1 MRPVVP
7 VTKLIP
13 GLYAQLLTVGLQ
25 RLISSLE
32 AGRADVGSPEAADA
46 HIAVA
51 EHLRRLLERTL
62 HAVPED
68 ERLTR
73 QGQICNALL
82 DWLRDEHRLAPV
94 EPDDSL
100 VVPLTV
106 LREVRTLTRGA
117 ALSGTTPQPL
127 VPLSAADL
135 LVNAR
140 GEPSV
145 GAAIEREI
153 HSADRI
159 DLLCAFI
166 RWNGLR
172 TLRPA
177 LEAHCQAG
185 RSLRVITTVYTGSTE
200 RRALDWLAS
209 IGAEV
214 RVSYDTRTTR
224 LHAKAWL
231 FERLTGFSTAFIGSS
246 NLTHSALLD
255 GVEWNVRLA
264 QASTPELIEKFRAA
278 FESYWADPDYEPYEP
293 ARDADRFD
301 RAVRATVV
309 SEPSPIFHFD
319 LQPWPFQREM
329 LQRLEAERERHH
341 RYRNLVVAA
350 TGTGKTLVA
359 AFDYRRFRERL
370 QSPSLLFVAHR
381 REILTQSLNAY
392 RAVLRDASFGELLVD
407 GHRPGEGRHVF
418 ASVQSL
424 AQIALADIAPDA
436 FDVVVVDEFHHAAAP
451 TYERLLR
458 HLQPH
463 TLLGLTATPERTDG
477 RSVLEWFN
485 GRIAVELRLWDALD
499 RGLLSPFQYFGL
511 HDGTDLSCVEWSRR
525 GYDIL
530 ALENVYTGD
539 QARVSLIVQAIQD
552 KIANPLAMRALGF
565 CVSVAHA
572 RFMAREFTRRGL
584 PSVAVSAET
593 SGEEREGALR
603 DLRDRRVNVAFCVD
617 LFNEGVDV
625 PEVDTVL
632 FLRPTESALVFLQ
645 QLGRGLRRAEGKDC
659 LTVLDFIGGAN
670 RQFRFDLRFRALL
683 GGHRSDL
690 IQQIEEG
697 FPRLPAG
704 CVIQLDRVASK
715 IVLDNVKGSIG
726 STFAGLVAELR
737 VMADG
742 RRRAGDDPATIS
754 IADFLGDA
762 ALEPDDVYKSAGWT
776 WSRLRRAAGLPT
788 AAEGPDEAVVARA
801 LPRLLH
807 LDDPNR
813 LALYKRAVAGD
824 LTAEDFEPDSFSGRA
839 LMGLHFVI
847 WGPSSTLSTLRES
860 VERLRQHR
868 ALAAELSELFD
879 VLEERAEHVPE
890 PLDRHMTWQ
899 HRIPLAVHSRA
910 SLDEILAAFGRMTF
924 ERRNRLRQGVDFDPA
939 SQSDLFFVT
948 LEKAEGHYSPT
959 TMYRDY
965 AISPDLFHW
974 ESQST
979 TSVQSPTGQR
989 YLSHRRQGT
998 HVFLFVRHRKHEAGR
1013 TAAYT
1018 FLGAADYVSHEGS
1031 RPIAITWRLRKSM
1044 PDDFFRE
1051 AKVAAG

>member
-1 MRPVVP
+1 VSEPP
-7 VTKLIP
+7 LSELIP
-13 GLYAQLLTVGLQ
+13 GLYEQLLTVGLL
-25 RLISSLE
+25 RLVSTLA
-32 AGRADVGSPEAADA
+32 AGRAHLAPPEAADA

-51 EHLRRLLERTL
+51 DHLHGILERVL
-62 HAVPED
+62 RAVPED

-73 QGQICNALL
+73 QAEICNSLLAWLEQRSESIEPEEAL
-82 DWLRDEHRLAPV
+82 AI
-94 EPDDSL
+94 
-100 VVPLTV
+100 PLTV
-106 LREVRTLTRGA
+106 LREVRALNRGT
-117 ALSGTTPQPL
+117 ALSSSTPQPL
-127 VPLSAADL
+127 VPLSSADL

-177 LEAHCQAG
+177 LEAHRQSG
-185 RSLRVITTVYTGSTE
+185 RPLRVISTVYTGSTE

-209 IGAEV
+209 IGADV
-214 RVSYDTRTTR
+214 KLSYDTRTTR

-231 FERLTGFSTAFIGSS
+231 FERFTGFSTAFIGSS
-246 NLTHSALLD
+246 NLTHSAMLD

-264 QASTPELIEKFRAA
+264 QASTPDLIDKFKAA
-278 FESYWADPDYEPYEP
+278 FESYWADPDYEPYHP
-293 ARDADRFD
+293 VRDAKRFD
-301 RAVRATVV
+301 CAVRATVV
-309 SEPSPIFHFD
+309 PEPSQVFHFE
-319 LQPWPFQREM
+319 LHPWPFQREM
-329 LQRLEAERERHH
+329 LQHLDAERERHH

-359 AFDYRRFRERL
+359 AFDYRRLRERL
-370 QSPSLLFVAHR
+370 LNPSLLFVAHR
-381 REILTQSLNAY
+381 REILSQSLNAY
-392 RAVLRDASFGELLVD
+392 RAVLRDGSFGELLVD
-407 GHRPGEGRHVF
+407 GHRPEQAQHVF

-424 AQIALADIAPDA
+424 AQIELTEIAPEA

-451 TYERLLR
+451 TYERLLN
-458 HLQPH
+458 HLKPRI
-463 TLLGLTATPERTDG
+463 LLGLTATPERTDG
-477 RSVLEWFN
+477 RSVLEWFD
-485 GRIAVELRLWDALD
+485 GRIAVELRLWDALN

-511 HDGTDLSCVEWSRR
+511 HDGTNLSGIQWSRR
-525 GYDIL
+525 GYDVT

-539 QARVSLIVQAIQD
+539 QARVSLILKAIQD
-552 KIANPLAMRALGF
+552 KVANPLVMRALGF

-572 RFMAREFTRRGL
+572 RFMAQEFSRRGL
-584 PSVAVSAET
+584 PSVAVSADT
-593 SGEEREGALR
+593 STHDREAALR
-603 DLRDRRVNVAFCVD
+603 DLRDRRANVVFCVD

-645 QLGRGLRRAEGKDC
+645 QLGRGLRRVEGKDC

-670 RQFRFDLRFRALL
+670 RRFRFDLRFRALL
-683 GGHRSDL
+683 GGHRSD
-690 IQQIEEG
+690 IIRQIEEG
-697 FPRLPAG
+697 FPRLPSG

-715 IVLDNVKGSIG
+715 IVLDNVKGSLG
-726 STFAGLVAELR
+726 SSFAGLVAELR
-737 VMADG
+737 AMVDA
-742 RRRAGDDPATIS
+742 RRHAGGEPASIS
-754 IADFLGDA
+754 LADFIRDA
-762 ALEPDDVYKSAGWT
+762 ALELDDLYKAGGWT
-776 WSRLRRAAGLPT
+776 WSRLRREAGLPT
-788 AAEGPDEAVVARA
+788 APEGPDEAQVARA
-801 LPRLLH
+801 IPRLLH
-807 LDDPNR
+807 LDDPER
-813 LALYKRAVAGD
+813 LALYKRAVAGELSGD
-824 LTAEDFEPDSFSGRA
+824 VLDPNSSSGRA
-839 LMGLHFVI
+839 LMGLHAVI
-847 WGPSSTLSTLRES
+847 WGSNSTIISLSES
-860 VERLRQHR
+860 IDRLRQHR
-868 ALAAELSELFD
+868 ALADEMSELFEL
-879 VLEERAEHVPE
+879 LEEQAEHVPE
-890 PLDRHMTWQ
+890 SLDSHVQWE

-939 SQSDLFFVT
+939 TMSDLFFVT

-989 YLSHRRQGT
+989 YLNHRTRGT
-998 HVFLFVRHRKHEAGR
+998 HVFLFVRHRKHDAGR

-1018 FLGAADYVSHEGS
+1018 CLGAAEYVSHQGS
-1031 RPIAITWRLRKSM
+1031 RPIAITWRLRKPM
-1044 PDDFFRE
+1044 PEDFFRE

>member
-1 MRPVVP
+1 MSE
-7 VTKLIP
+7 LIP
-13 GLYAQLLTVGLQ
+13 GLYEQLLTVELQ
-25 RLISSLE
+25 RLISALE
-32 AGRADVGSPEAADA
+32 AGRADVGSPETADA

-51 EHLRRLLERTL
+51 DHLRRLLERAL

-73 QGQICNALL
+73 QAEICNALL
-82 DWLRDEHRLAPV
+82 EWLRNEQRSASV
-94 EPDDSL
+94 EPGDAL
-100 VVPLTV
+100 IVPLTV
-106 LREVRTLTRGA
+106 LREVRALTRGA
-117 ALSGTTPQPL
+117 ALSEATPQPL

-177 LEAHCQAG
+177 LECHRQAG
-185 RSLRVITTVYTGSTE
+185 RPLRVITTVYTGSTE
-200 RRALDWLAS
+200 RRALDWLTS
-209 IGAEV
+209 IGADV

-231 FERLTGFSTAFIGSS
+231 LERLTGFSTAFIGSS

-264 QASTPELIEKFRAA
+264 QASTPELIEKFKAA

-309 SEPSPIFHFD
+309 PEPSPIFHFD

-329 LQRLEAERERHH
+329 LQRLDTERERHH
-341 RYRNLVVAA
+341 RYRSLVVAA

-359 AFDYRRFRERL
+359 AFDYRRLRERL
-370 QSPSLLFVAHR
+370 QNPSLLFVAHR
-381 REILTQSLNAY
+381 REILSQSLNAY
-392 RAVLRDASFGELLVD
+392 RAVLRHGSFGELLVD
-407 GHRPGEGRHVF
+407 GQRPEQGRHVF

-424 AQIALADIAPDA
+424 AQIDLANIAPDA

-451 TYERLLR
+451 TYERLLK
-458 HLQPH
+458 HLKPRI
-463 TLLGLTATPERTDG
+463 LLGLTATPERTDG
-477 RSVLEWFN
+477 RSVLEWFD

-511 HDGTDLSCVEWSRR
+511 HDGTDLSRVQWSRR
-525 GYDIL
+525 GYDVL
-530 ALENVYTGD
+530 GLENVYTGD

-552 KIANPLAMRALGF
+552 KIANPAIMRALGF

-584 PSVAVSAET
+584 PAVAVSADT
-593 SGEEREGALR
+593 SGEEREAALR
-603 DLRDRRVNVAFCVD
+603 DLRDRRVNVVFCVD
-617 LFNEGVDV
+617 LFNEGIDV

-670 RQFRFDLRFRALL
+670 RRFRFDLRFRALL
-683 GGHRSDL
+683 GGHRSDI

-697 FPRLPAG
+697 FPRLPSG
-704 CVIQLDRVASK
+704 CVIQLDRVAST
-715 IVLDNVKGSIG
+715 IILDNVKGSLG
-726 STFAGLVAELR
+726 SSFASLVAELR
-737 VMADG
+737 AMADG
-742 RRRAGDDPATIS
+742 RRHAGGDPASIS
-754 IADFLGDA
+754 LADFLRDA
-762 ALEPDDVYKSAGWT
+762 ALEVDDLYKSVGWT
-776 WSRLRRAAGLPT
+776 WSRLRREAGLPT
-788 AAEGPDEAVVARA
+788 APEGPDEAHVARA
-801 LPRLLH
+801 VPRLLH
-807 LDDPNR
+807 LDDPDR
-813 LALYKRAVAGD
+813 LALYKRAVTDELSAD
-824 LTAEDFEPDSFSGRA
+824 ALHPNSSSGRA
-839 LMGLHFVI
+839 LMGLHFAI
-847 WGPSSTLSTLRES
+847 WGPNSTLSSLPES
-860 VERLRQHR
+860 IDRLRQHR
-868 ALAAELSELFD
+868 ALADELSELFD

-899 HRIPLAVHSRA
+899 HEIPLAVHSRA

-924 ERRNRLRQGVDFDPA
+924 ERRNRLRHGVDFDPA
-939 SQSDLFFVT
+939 TQSDLFFVT

-989 YLSHRRQGT
+989 YLNHQRQGT
-998 HVFLFVRHRKHEAGR
+998 HVFLFARHRKHEAGR

-1018 FLGAADYVSHEGS
+1018 CLGAAEYVSHERS
-1031 RPIAITWRLRKSM
+1031 RPIAITWRLRRAM

>member
-1 MRPVVP
+1 MPEEE
-7 VTKLIP
+7 
-13 GLYAQLLTVGLQ
+13 
-25 RLISSLE
+25 RLI
-32 AGRADVGSPEAADA
+32 RQ
-46 HIAVA
+46 A
-51 EHLRRLLERTL
+51 E
-62 HAVPED
+62 
-68 ERLTR
+68 
-73 QGQICNALL
+73 ICNALL
-82 DWLRDEHRLAPV
+82 GWLRAEQRSASV
-94 EPDDSL
+94 EPDDAL

-106 LREVRTLTRGA
+106 LREVRALTRGA
-117 ALSGTTPQPL
+117 APSGTTPQPL

-177 LEAHCQAG
+177 VEGHRQAG
-185 RSLRVITTVYTGSTE
+185 RPLRVITTVYTGSTE
-200 RRALDWLAS
+200 RRALDWLTS

-264 QASTPELIEKFRAA
+264 QASTPDLIEKFKAA
-278 FESYWADPDYEPYEP
+278 FESYWADPDYEPYDP

-301 RAVRATVV
+301 RAVRATVAPD
-309 SEPSPIFHFD
+309 PSQNFHFD

-329 LQRLEAERERHH
+329 LQRLDTERERHL

-359 AFDYRRFRERL
+359 AFDYRRLRQRL
-370 QSPSLLFVAHR
+370 QNPSLLFVAHR
-381 REILTQSLNAY
+381 REILAQSLSAY
-392 RAVLRDASFGELLVD
+392 RAVLRDGSFGELLVD
-407 GHRPGEGRHVF
+407 GQRPEQGRHVF

-424 AQIALADIAPDA
+424 AQIDLADIAPDA

-451 TYERLLR
+451 TYERLLN
-458 HLQPH
+458 HLTPRI
-463 TLLGLTATPERTDG
+463 LLGLTATPERTDG
-477 RSVLEWFN
+477 RSVLEWFD

-511 HDGTDLSCVEWSRR
+511 HDGIDLSHVQWSRR
-525 GYDIL
+525 GYDVV
-530 ALENVYTGD
+530 ALEKVYTGD
-539 QARVSLIVQAIQD
+539 QARVSLVVQAIQD
-552 KIANPLAMRALGF
+552 KIANPAAMRALGF

-572 RFMAREFTRRGL
+572 QFMAREFTRRGL

-593 SGEEREGALR
+593 SGAEREAALR
-603 DLRDRRVNVAFCVD
+603 GLRDRRVNMVFCVD

-632 FLRPTESALVFLQ
+632 FLRPTESALIFLQ

-670 RQFRFDLRFRALL
+670 RRFRFDLRFRALL
-683 GGHRSDL
+683 GGHRSD
-690 IQQIEEG
+690 IIRQVEEG
-697 FPRLPAG
+697 FPRLPSG
-704 CVIQLDRVASK
+704 CAIQLDRVASK
-715 IVLDNVKGSIG
+715 VVLDNVKGSLG
-726 STFAGLVAELR
+726 SSFAGLVAELR
-737 VMADG
+737 AMADG
-742 RRRAGDDPATIS
+742 RRRAGGDPAGITL
-754 IADFLGDA
+754 AGFLRDA
-762 ALEPDDVYKSAGWT
+762 ALDVDDLYRSAGWT
-776 WSRLRRAAGLPT
+776 WSRLRREAGLPT
-788 AAEGPDEAVVARA
+788 APEGPDEAHVARA
-801 LPRLLH
+801 IPRLLH
-807 LDDPNR
+807 LDDPER
-813 LALYKRAVAGD
+813 LALYKHAVAGE
-824 LTAEDFEPDSFSGRA
+824 LPAEALDPNTFSGRA
-839 LMGLHFVI
+839 LMGLHFAI
-847 WGPSSTLSTLRES
+847 WGPASTLPSLRES
-860 VERLRQHR
+860 MDRLRRHR
-868 ALAAELSELFD
+868 ALAGELGELFD
-879 VLEERAEHVPE
+879 LLEEQAEHVSE
-890 PLDRHMTWQ
+890 PLERHMQWQ
-899 HRIPLAVHSRA
+899 HRIPLSVHSRA

-924 ERRNRLRQGVDFDPA
+924 ERRNRLRQGVDFDLVT
-939 SQSDLFFVT
+939 QSDLFFVT

-989 YLSHRRQGT
+989 YLNHQRQGT
-998 HVFLFVRHRKHEAGR
+998 NVFLFARHRKHEAGR

-1018 FLGAADYVSHEGS
+1018 CLGAAEYVSHERS
-1031 RPIAITWRLRKSM
+1031 RPIAITWRLRKPM

>member
-1 MRPVVP
+1 MPEP
-7 VTKLIP
+7 IA
-13 GLYAQLLTVGLQ
+13 GLYEQLLTVELR
-25 RLISSLE
+25 RLLT
-32 AGRADVGSPEAADA
+32 ALGPGRADVGSPDPGDA
-46 HIAVA
+46 HTAAA
-51 EHLRRLLERTL
+51 EYMRRLLERTL
-62 HAVPED
+62 DAVPEE

-73 QGQICNALL
+73 QAEICNALL
-82 DWLRDEHRLAPV
+82 EWLKREQPSSPLDV
-94 EPDDSL
+94 EDAL
-100 VVPLTV
+100 VVPLTL
-106 LREVRTLTRGA
+106 LREVRTLARGA
-117 ALSGTTPQPL
+117 ALSTATPQPL

-140 GEPSV
+140 GEPSI

-177 LEAHCQAG
+177 LEGHRHAG
-185 RSLRVITTVYTGSTE
+185 RPLRVITTVYTGSTE
-200 RRALDWLAS
+200 RRALDWLTS

-214 RVSYDTRTTR
+214 KVSYDTRTTR

-264 QASTPELIEKFRAA
+264 QASTPELIDKFKAA
-278 FESYWADPDYEPYEP
+278 FESYWADADYEQYDPD
-293 ARDADRFD
+293 RDADRFD
-301 RAVRATVV
+301 RAVRGALAAD
-309 SEPSPIFHFD
+309 PSPIFHFD

-329 LQRLEAERERHH
+329 LQRLETERERHH

-359 AFDYRRFRERL
+359 AFDYRRLREHL
-370 QSPSLLFVAHR
+370 PNASLLFVAHR
-381 REILTQSLNAY
+381 REILSQSVNAY
-392 RAVLRDASFGELLVD
+392 RAVLRDGSFGESLVD
-407 GHRPGEGRHVF
+407 GQRPEKGRHVF

-424 AQIALADIAPDA
+424 AQIDLADIAPDA

-451 TYERLLR
+451 TYERLLK
-458 HLQPH
+458 HLQPRV
-463 TLLGLTATPERTDG
+463 LLGLTATPERTDG
-477 RSVLEWFN
+477 RSVLEWFD
-485 GRIAVELRLWDALD
+485 GRIAVELRLWDALE

-511 HDGTDLSCVEWSRR
+511 HDGTDLSRVQWSRR
-525 GYDIL
+525 GYDVL

-552 KIANPLAMRALGF
+552 KIASPAAMRALGF

-572 RFMAREFTRRGL
+572 RFMAGEFTRRGL

-593 SGEEREGALR
+593 SGEEREAALR
-603 DLRDRRVNVAFCVD
+603 DLRDRRINVIFCVD

-670 RQFRFDLRFRALL
+670 RRFRFDLRFRALL
-683 GGHRSDL
+683 GGHRADI
-690 IQQIEEG
+690 IQQVEDG
-697 FPRLPAG
+697 FPRLPSG
-704 CVIQLDRVASK
+704 CVIQLDRVTSK
-715 IVLDNVKGSIG
+715 IVLDNVRGSLG
-726 STFAGLVAELR
+726 SSFAGLVAELR
-737 VMADG
+737 AMAHG
-742 RRRAGDDPATIS
+742 RRHAGADPTS
-754 IADFLGDA
+754 ITLAEFLRDA
-762 ALEPDDVYKSAGWT
+762 ALELEDLYKTAGWT
-776 WSRLRRAAGLPT
+776 WSRLRREAGLQTPG
-788 AAEGPDEAVVARA
+788 EGPEEAQVARA
-801 LPRLLH
+801 VPRLLH
-807 LDDPNR
+807 LDDPDR
-813 LALYKRAVAGD
+813 LTLYKRALAD
-824 LTAEDFEPDSFSGRA
+824 TLSSDALDPNSFTGRA
-839 LMGLHFVI
+839 LMGLHFAI
-847 WGPSSTLSTLRES
+847 WGPNSELSSLRES
-860 VERLRQHR
+860 VDRLRQHP
-868 ALAAELSELFD
+868 ALVAELGELFD
-879 VLEERAEHVPE
+879 VLEERAEHVSE
-890 PLDRHMTWQ
+890 PLDQHMSWA

-910 SLDEILAAFGRMTF
+910 SLDEILAAFGRLTF
-924 ERRNRLRQGVDFDPA
+924 ERRNRLRQGVDFNPVT
-939 SQSDLFFVT
+939 QSDLFFVT
-948 LEKAEGHYSPT
+948 LEKAESHYSPT

-979 TSVQSPTGQR
+979 TSVQSSTGQR
-989 YLSHRRQGT
+989 YLNHQARGT

-1018 FLGAADYVSHEGS
+1018 CLGAADYVSHEGS
-1031 RPIAITWRLRKSM
+1031 RPIAITWRLRKAM

>member
-1 MRPVVP
+1 VSE
-7 VTKLIP
+7 LIP
-13 GLYAQLLTVGLQ
+13 GLYERLLTVELQ
-25 RLISSLE
+25 RLISSLG
-32 AGRADVGSPEAADA
+32 AGRVDVGSPEAADT

-51 EHLRRLLERTL
+51 DHLRRLLERAL
-62 HAVPED
+62 HDVPED

-73 QGQICNALL
+73 QAEICNALL
-82 DWLRDEHRLAPV
+82 EWLRDEQHSASV
-94 EPDDSL
+94 EAEDAL

-106 LREVRTLTRGA
+106 LHEVRALARGA
-117 ALSGTTPQPL
+117 ALSGSTPQPL

-153 HSADRI
+153 YSADRI

-177 LEAHCQAG
+177 LEAHRQAG
-185 RSLRVITTVYTGSTE
+185 RPLRVITTVYTGSTE

-209 IGAEV
+209 IGADV
-214 RVSYDTRTTR
+214 KVSYDTRTTR

-231 FERLTGFSTAFIGSS
+231 FERFTGFSTAFIGSS

-264 QASTPELIEKFRAA
+264 QATTPELIDKFKAA
-278 FESYWADPDYEPYEP
+278 FESYWADSDYEAYDPG
-293 ARDADRFD
+293 RDADRFD

-309 SEPSPIFHFD
+309 PDASPIFHFD

-329 LQRLEAERERHH
+329 LQRLETERERHH

-359 AFDYRRFRERL
+359 AFDYRSLRERL
-370 QSPSLLFVAHR
+370 QNPSLLFVAHR
-381 REILTQSLNAY
+381 REILSQSLNAY
-392 RAVLRDASFGELLVD
+392 RAVLRDGSFGELLVD
-407 GHRPGEGRHVF
+407 GQRPDQGRHVF
-418 ASVQSL
+418 GSIQSL
-424 AQIALADIAPDA
+424 TQIDLMDIAPDA

-458 HLQPH
+458 HLRPRI
-463 TLLGLTATPERTDG
+463 LLGLTATPERTDG
-477 RSVLEWFN
+477 RSVLEWFD

-511 HDGTDLSCVEWSRR
+511 HDGTDLSRVQWSRR
-525 GYDIL
+525 GYDVL

-552 KIANPLAMRALGF
+552 KIANPAAMRALGF

-593 SGEEREGALR
+593 STEEREAALR
-603 DLRDRRVNVAFCVD
+603 DLRDRRVNVVFCVD

-625 PEVDTVL
+625 PQVDTVL

-670 RQFRFDLRFRALL
+670 QRFRFDLRFRALV
-683 GGHRSDL
+683 GGHRSDV
-690 IQQIEEG
+690 IQQIEQG
-697 FPRLPAG
+697 FPRLPSG
-704 CVIQLDRVASK
+704 CVIQLDRVASR
-715 IVLDNVKGSIG
+715 IVLDNVRASLG
-726 STFAGLVAELR
+726 STFAGLVKELR
-737 VMADG
+737 AMADG
-742 RRRAGDDPATIS
+742 RRHAGGDPAS
-754 IADFLGDA
+754 ITLAEFLRDA
-762 ALEPDDVYKSAGWT
+762 ALEPDDLYKTAGWT
-776 WSRLRRAAGLPT
+776 WSRLRRDAALWT
-788 AAEGPDEAVVARA
+788 ASEGPDEAQIGRA
-801 LPRLLH
+801 IPRLLH
-807 LDDPNR
+807 VDDPGR
-813 LALYKRAVAGD
+813 LALYKRAFAGD
-824 LTAEDFEPDSFSGRA
+824 LSAEAFDPDSFQGRV

-847 WGPSSTLSTLRES
+847 WGPNSTFSNLHES
-860 VERLRQHR
+860 IDRLRQHP
-868 ALAAELSELFD
+868 ALAAELIELFD
-879 VLEERAEHVPE
+879 VLEERAEHVPQ
-890 PLDRHMTWQ
+890 PLDRHMAWQ
-899 HRIPLAVHSRA
+899 HRVPLAVHSRA
-910 SLDEILAAFGRMTF
+910 SLDEILSAFGRMTF
-924 ERRNRLRQGVDFDPA
+924 ERRNRLRQGVDFDPVT
-939 SQSDLFFVT
+939 QSDLFFVT
-948 LEKAEGHYSPT
+948 LEKAEGHYSPS

-965 AISPDLFHW
+965 AVSPNQFHW

-979 TSVQSPTGQR
+979 TSVQSRTGQR
-989 YLSHRRQGT
+989 YLTHQRQGT
-998 HVFLFVRHRKHEAGR
+998 HVFLFVRHRKHESGR

-1018 FLGAADYVSHEGS
+1018 CLGAAEYLSHERS
-1031 RPIAITWRLRKSM
+1031 RPIAITWRLRSPM